1 MSLYIPCVRLYCNII
16 ATVVPYDR
24 YPDAVVKLVPFSYMD
39 VPSVFPCTKV
49 FPFAEAVIGK
59 MEYSAV
65 GTLCRDVMEI
75 FVFRDL
81 SAHAVREFYPFPD
94 VRFLILLHPPVFRA
108 QAFAFEEMRIVQD
121 IGFLI
126 LGLRDDMVLVDPFYD
141 RCFHAVDC
149 VSCLADVRFPS
160 IPTVGPSGFLAVLL
174 YVMRDDSSCKEVI
187 VTLVCNRPAVLEFYG
202 NDIDAFRIRYGHH
215 HSAFRQVPIADDQTE
230 AGENPYHPEEDNDT
244 KQEPD
249 CPPRS
254 LAATKQ

>member
-126 LGLRDDMVLVDPFYD
+126 LTTQKKTTIPSRNRTVLP
-141 RCFHAVDC
+141 AVWLPQNSDIRIQRIK
-149 VSCLADVRFPS
+149 RFINMLITS
-160 IPTVGPSGFLAVLL
+160 SSPSGDIKTRPPSGLL
-174 YVMRDDSSCKEVI
+174 
-187 VTLVCNRPAVLEFYG
+187 P
-202 NDIDAFRIRYGHH
+202 
-215 HSAFRQVPIADDQTE
+215 
-230 AGENPYHPEEDNDT
+230 
-244 KQEPD
+244 
-249 CPPRS
+249 
-254 LAATKQ
+254 

>member
-1 MSLYIPCVRLYCNII
+1 MRFTAHFGKTGPQKPRRKHEPAGREKNGMSRLVC
-16 ATVVPYDR
+16 
-24 YPDAVVKLVPFSYMD
+24 
-39 VPSVFPCTKV
+39 
-49 FPFAEAVIGK
+49 
-59 MEYSAV
+59 
-65 GTLCRDVMEI
+65 
-75 FVFRDL
+75 
-81 SAHAVREFYPFPD
+81 
-94 VRFLILLHPPVFRA
+94 
-108 QAFAFEEMRIVQD
+108 
-121 IGFLI
+121 
-126 LGLRDDMVLVDPFYD
+126 
-141 RCFHAVDC
+141 
-149 VSCLADVRFPS
+149 
-160 IPTVGPSGFLAVLL
+160 GFLAVLL